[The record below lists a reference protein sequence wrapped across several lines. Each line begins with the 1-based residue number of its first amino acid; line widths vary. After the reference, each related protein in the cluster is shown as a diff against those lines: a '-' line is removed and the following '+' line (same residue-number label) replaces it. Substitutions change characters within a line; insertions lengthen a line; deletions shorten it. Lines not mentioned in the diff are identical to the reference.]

1 LGKADKLNVHI
12 VPHTHDDVGWIR
24 TVEEY
29 FYGCKKKLVF
39 YSVLNITQDQR
50 RQSWFLVVYNL
61 IWNIYSESFYLFY
74 LARKDL
80 GLPGVQYIIDSAIEA
95 LLDNPDRRFIYVEI
109 AFFWRWWLEQTE
121 DMQNTVKQLVN
132 AGYLLK
138 SATII
143 QSIS

>member
-1 LGKADKLNVHI
+1 MHCIIFLQWILLFVITICNGKLHQPPNDCGYATCNLGKADKLNVHI

-29 FYGCKKKLVF
+29 FYG
-39 YSVLNITQDQR
+39 S
-50 RQSWFLVVYNL
+50 
-61 IWNIYSESFYLFY
+61 
-74 LARKDL
+74 RKDL

-121 DMQNTVKQLVN
+121 DMQNKVKQLVN
-132 AGYLLK
+132 QG
-138 SATII
+138 
-143 QSIS
+143 